1 MNTSNKILVGLYL
14 NNSEV
19 NSVDLSHPE
28 KGNPGIGGSEFNCIT
43 LAYYFNRLRPDSK
56 FKMVVY
62 ANSSTYLPPSIDCYE
77 VKTAFSAL
85 EQAVV
90 DGCHIFIYRPTEQ
103 DYKQGFLQALEKTH
117 LKGIIRAHNT
127 PPWVM
132 LDDFAQSSAIHRLV
146 SVGEERLDLLR
157 GHPVFDKSTLIFN
170 GFDASPYIP
179 NPHIVG
185 RGNKV
190 VYMGSLIK
198 AKGFHVLAQI
208 WPQILQAIPNAELIV
223 IGSGKLYNRETQLG
237 KWGIAEESYEEL
249 FRANLSDSQGNP
261 IPSVKFLGLL
271 GIEKIPIIQQA
282 DIGIVNPTG
291 KTEVCPA
298 TALEFQACG
307 TPVVSIAEWGLLDT
321 VLNRK
326 TGLLGKREDE
336 LASNI
341 IKLLRDAVLRENY
354 GKAGIKYVQDKF
366 SHNLIT
372 QKWERLLFEVDN
384 NIPNRPLRVRKNLFY
399 RKKILRELLRLTRKN
414 IPFMRRI
421 LVNVRIKK

>member
-1 MNTSNKILVGLYL
+1 MGTSNKILVGLYL
-14 NNSEV
+14 NNGEI

-43 LAYYFNRLRPDSK
+43 LAYYFNRLRSDSE
-56 FKMVVY
+56 FKMVIY
-62 ANSSTYLPPSIDCYE
+62 ANSIAYLPPSVDCHE
-77 VKTAFSAL
+77 VKTAFSAM
-85 EQAVV
+85 EQAAA
-90 DGCHIFIYRPTEQ
+90 DGCHMFIYRPTEQ
-103 DYKQGFLQALEKTH
+103 DYKQGFLLALEKTH

-132 LDDFAQSSAIHRLV
+132 LDDFAQSSAVHRLV

-157 GHPVFDKSTLIFN
+157 GHPIFEKSTLIFN

-208 WPQILQAIPNAELIV
+208 WPRILHAIPNAELLV

-237 KWGIAEESYEEL
+237 KWGVAEESYEKM
-249 FRANLSDSQGNP
+249 FRSYLSDRQGNP
-261 IPSVKFLGLL
+261 MSSVKFLGLM

-341 IKLLRDAVLRENY
+341 IKLLRNAALREKF
-354 GKAGIKYVQDKF
+354 GEAGISFVQDKF
-366 SHNLIT
+366 DHNKIT
-372 QKWERLLFEVDN
+372 QEWEQLLFEVYN
-384 NIPNRPLRVRKNLFY
+384 NIPNRPLPVRKNLFY
-399 RKKILRELLRLTRKN
+399 RKKYLRELLRLSRKN

-421 LVNVRIKK
+421 LANSRIRK